1 MKLYYA
7 KLIVKNEPTEGDIY
21 NSRRITYFDIDQ
33 KKKKIVLY
41 IYKQKFE
48 NIKKLNHFEDGEKL
62 MYYFEYMFGERERE
76 REFTLSTQEED
87 SNTGQENP
95 T

>member
-48 NIKKLNHFEDGEKL
+48 NIKKLNHF
-62 MYYFEYMFGERERE
+62 FEYMFGERERIYLVHS
-76 REFTLSTQEED
+76 RR
-87 SNTGQENP
+87 GQ
-95 T
+95 